1 MSESI
6 RRALM
11 HKTLDVVLAS
21 DEYRTALRS
30 AAKSIR
36 EQSKNASNEAT
47 VVSIFE
53 IEIYSIIRDIFGLKF
68 YPEKEIGVDTNF
80 HIAKGRI
87 DSKIGA
93 LVIEFKHY
101 SAFQSSVQREK
112 ATNQLVSYLKGLYK
126 KTPQDYYGLV
136 TDGIS
141 CRIILLKNGS
151 EEIGQIQQISLG
163 VLDELIRAIIVLD
176 KVALSP
182 TNLVRDFAQNSDS
195 ISSQLSKTLF
205 NVLKTESTGRSQMLF
220 NEWKELFRLAH
231 DDKSKQKAIEE
242 RRLALENAVGE
253 HFPDGENELE
263 YKALY
268 AIQTTYAIIVKV
280 IAYKV
285 ISKLQFNK
293 SLINFSQLAES
304 DSTVLL
310 RQMQSLEDGA
320 IFRNFGVGNLL
331 EGDFF
336 SWYCTDEQWSSRI
349 ASHIR
354 IIFNILTMYEDKG
367 MFDSFEKVQDLF
379 KDLFMS
385 IIPEKV
391 RHSLGEYYTPSW
403 LADNLVSDA
412 IDELENKTN
421 WKALD
426 PCSGSGTFV
435 TVLIRKV
442 LNETSEC
449 SKEERLNAVLTRV
462 VAIDLNPLAVLT
474 TRINYFVNI
483 INLISPGDTFEIPV
497 FLGDSSY
504 VPETTIIDS
513 IQCLKYSIQTA
524 KGPIDIIL
532 PKNACSNILEFSRV
546 MTSLE
551 QDILNQDIESVACR
565 IRNLIPLNEQTEAI
579 VNNVHSL
586 AKKFV
591 FLEQNNWNGIW
602 ARIVTNFLSTAALGK
617 FDLVVGNPPWIDWKS
632 LPAGYRERVKQLCID
647 KHLFSGD
654 SITGGIN
661 LNICALIT
669 FVTSSNW
676 LSNCGV
682 LAFLMPDTILF
693 QQTYEG
699 FRNLNISE
707 DRRLF
712 FNKIYNWNKSGNPFA
727 PVTQKFFTY
736 FLSFRESD
744 YGKGIPFISFIKNN
758 RTNLLSLSHCTQ
770 FKQISSNFDTRCGIV
785 GHSHANST
793 KFSIC
798 SSPEELTKFKNIVG
812 QMSYKGREGIEF
824 YPQEL
829 FILFYDDE
837 IPTPPDKVAVRNFQ
851 NKKSK
856 YKIPTETFI
865 LEKKFL
871 HPLVKGTDIERFH
884 LAPSKMVVPFP
895 YFDGHREPISIIEL
909 TKKSPLLASFFNRFK
924 MVISSQT
931 DYNAKIIGSRHNTE
945 FYALARVGEY
955 SYAPYYVAYRDNTK
969 WAACV
974 VSELETPWGE
984 KKRPQFQ
991 NHAVTISQTSEG
1003 RNITLDEAHYICAIL
1018 NAPIIGKYIINSS
1031 DSRTFKIDVDINI
1044 PLFDP
1049 SNKMHNRLAHL
1060 SKLAHENYNNYQIM
1074 NEIDAEL
1081 DSLVIQL

>member
-1 MSESI
+1 
-6 RRALM
+6 
-11 HKTLDVVLAS
+11 
-21 DEYRTALRS
+21 
-30 AAKSIR
+30 
-36 EQSKNASNEAT
+36 
-47 VVSIFE
+47 
-53 IEIYSIIRDIFGLKF
+53 
-68 YPEKEIGVDTNF
+68 
-80 HIAKGRI
+80 
-87 DSKIGA
+87 
-93 LVIEFKHY
+93 
-101 SAFQSSVQREK
+101 
-112 ATNQLVSYLKGLYK
+112 
-126 KTPQDYYGLV
+126 
-136 TDGIS
+136 
-141 CRIILLKNGS
+141 
-151 EEIGQIQQISLG
+151 
-163 VLDELIRAIIVLD
+163 
-176 KVALSP
+176 
-182 TNLVRDFAQNSDS
+182 
-195 ISSQLSKTLF
+195 
-205 NVLKTESTGRSQMLF
+205 
-220 NEWKELFRLAH
+220 
-231 DDKSKQKAIEE
+231 
-242 RRLALENAVGE
+242 
-253 HFPDGENELE
+253 
-263 YKALY
+263 
-268 AIQTTYAIIVKV
+268 
-280 IAYKV
+280 
-285 ISKLQFNK
+285 
-293 SLINFSQLAES
+293 
-304 DSTVLL
+304 
-310 RQMQSLEDGA
+310 
-320 IFRNFGVGNLL
+320 
-331 EGDFF
+331 
-336 SWYCTDEQWSSRI
+336 
-349 ASHIR
+349 
-354 IIFNILTMYEDKG
+354 
-367 MFDSFEKVQDLF
+367 
-379 KDLFMS
+379 
-385 IIPEKV
+385 
-391 RHSLGEYYTPSW
+391 
-403 LADNLVSDA
+403 
-412 IDELENKTN
+412 
-421 WKALD
+421 
-426 PCSGSGTFV
+426 
-435 TVLIRKV
+435 
-442 LNETSEC
+442 
-449 SKEERLNAVLTRV
+449 
-462 VAIDLNPLAVLT
+462 
-474 TRINYFVNI
+474 
-483 INLISPGDTFEIPV
+483 
-497 FLGDSSY
+497 
-504 VPETTIIDS
+504 
-513 IQCLKYSIQTA
+513 
-524 KGPIDIIL
+524 
-532 PKNACSNILEFSRV
+532 

-551 QDILNQDIESVACR
+551 QDILNQDTNSVANH
-565 IRNLIPLNEQTEAI
+565 ILDLIPVNEQSEIIKTHI
-579 VNNVHSL
+579 HSL
-586 AKKFV
+586 AEKFV

-676 LSNCGV
+676 LSYGGV

-699 FRNLNISE
+699 FRNLRISQ

-727 PVTQKFFTY
+727 PVTQKFFSY

-770 FKQISSNFDTRCGIV
+770 FKQISSNFDTRVDIV
-785 GHSHANST
+785 GHSHADST

-798 SSPEELTKFKNIVG
+798 SSTEELTMFKNIVG

-837 IPTPPDKVAVRNFQ
+837 IPTTTDKVAVKNFQ

-856 YKIPTETFI
+856 YKIPTETFV

-884 LAPSKMVVPFP
+884 LESSRMVVPFP
-895 YFDGHREPISIIEL
+895 YYDGHREPISIIEL
-909 TKKSPLLASFFNRFK
+909 TKESPLLASFFNRFK

-931 DYNAKIIGSRHNTE
+931 DYNAKIIGSKHNTE

-955 SYAPYYVAYRDNTK
+955 SYAPYFVAYRDNTK
-969 WAACV
+969 WGACV

-1049 SNKMHNRLAHL
+1049 SNKIHNRLSHL
-1060 SKLAHENYNNYQIM
+1060 SKLAHENYNNSQIM